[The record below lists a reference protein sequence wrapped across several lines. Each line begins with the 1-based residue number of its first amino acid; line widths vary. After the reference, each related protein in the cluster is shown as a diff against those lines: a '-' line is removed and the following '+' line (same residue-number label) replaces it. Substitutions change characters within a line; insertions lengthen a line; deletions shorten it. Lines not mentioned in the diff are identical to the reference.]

1 MKLRGWNKERR
12 GGDKT
17 VIKAS
22 WTDQMRRPKVV
33 TLSVAEDDTGN
44 GGVLLDMTNWQATHV
59 LHGLAQIAW
68 NMGWR
73 PVGLDANISHL
84 ISNYK
89 APKQD

>member
-1 MKLRGWNKERR
+1 MKLRGWEKNRR
-12 GGDKT
+12 GGDNT
-17 VIKAS
+17 VITAR
-22 WTDQMRRPKVV
+22 WTDQMRRPRVV
-33 TLSVAEDDTGN
+33 KLSVEEDESGA
-44 GGVLLDMTNWQATHV
+44 GGVLLDLNNWQTKHV

-84 ISNYK
+84 IANYK